1 MPHLDEM
8 RHLRSVEGKSAEIRG
23 DEERPSGHQSE
34 KEKSSRRHSEYAICY
49 QKDVQRAT
57 WDEKFATIIFD
68 GTDSSYCYVPQ
79 AWREH
84 VRVEQE
90 SNSFVE
96 QKIQS
101 VLIHGVAL
109 SFYVVT
115 PFVSTGMDLT
125 VSVLLDAL
133 SLLSPE
139 VETVRFQMDGELFLF
154 EIARFRR

>member
-1 MPHLDEM
+1 M
-8 RHLRSVEGKSAEIRG
+8 
-23 DEERPSGHQSE
+23 
-34 KEKSSRRHSEYAICY
+34 
-49 QKDVQRAT
+49 
-57 WDEKFATIIFD
+57 
-68 GTDSSYCYVPQ
+68 
-79 AWREH
+79 
-84 VRVEQE
+84 EQE